1 MENEVVT
8 REVWLNS
15 RADLLEKE
23 KEHTRARE
31 ALAKARQQLPWV
43 KLAKEYVF
51 AGADGTLT
59 LSDLFVDRS
68 QLTVYHLMFGPGWD
82 VPCPG
87 CTQWA
92 NALNGTTDIF
102 EKADARLVAVSRAPY
117 EEITEQRDRLGWQF
131 SWLSSYGS
139 DFNLDL
145 YASSEDLSD
154 LSIKYIGGEGG
165 EMVDFNRGEN
175 HGVSVFF
182 KNTSGEIFHTYS
194 AYNRGIEELNGAL
207 GYFDLLPKGR
217 AW

>member
-1 MENEVVT
+1 MKNEVVT
-8 REVWLNS
+8 REAWLKS
-15 RADLLEKE
+15 RADLLAKE

-31 ALAKARQQLPWV
+31 ALAEARQQLPWV
-43 KLAKEYVF
+43 KLDKEYLF
-51 AGADGTLT
+51 SGAEGTVT
-59 LSDLFVDRS
+59 LADLFMDRS
-68 QLTVYHLMFGPGWD
+68 QLAIYHLMFGPGWD

-92 NALNGTTDIF
+92 NAFNGTTDQFI
-102 EKADARLVAVSRAPY
+102 KADARLIAVSRAPY
-117 EEITEQRDRLGWQF
+117 EEITAQCDKLGWQF
-131 SWLSSYGS
+131 TWFSSDGG
-139 DFNLDL
+139 DFNLDF

-165 EMVDFNRGEN
+165 ERVDFDRGEN
-175 HGVSVFF
+175 HGVSVFY
-182 KNTSGEIFHTYS
+182 KNASGEIFHTYS